1 LVVNTG
7 LEVKEQK
14 GSMRRALIVAIF
26 VLLVLGGGLIV
37 GFAARPD
44 AWYAALSKPPFNPP
58 NWIFA
63 PVWSLLYILIAV
75 AGARTYERGLS
86 GGFALW
92 AVQLVLN
99 FCWSPVFFAL
109 QRPGFALAIVT
120 ALLACTVTFIVIR
133 WNADRASALLFLP
146 YAAWVAFAALL
157 NASIVALN

>member
-1 LVVNTG
+1 MPRG
-7 LEVKEQK
+7 
-14 GSMRRALIVAIF
+14 
-26 VLLVLGGGLIV
+26 
-37 GFAARPD
+37 

-75 AGARTYERGLS
+75 AGARTYERDFS

-92 AVQLVLN
+92 VVQLVLN
-99 FCWSPVFFAL
+99 FCWSPVFFGL
-109 QRPGFALAIVT
+109 HRPAFALAVVT
-120 ALLACTVTFIVIR
+120 ALLICNVTFIVAR
-133 WNADRASALLFLP
+133 WNVDRASALLFLP